1 LNKKG
6 DEMMY
11 HQEHTIAQAEHAVF
25 LARFYR
31 PATEGITVRVPNIF
45 ERKVTSARNVLAR
58 GSRSKRKVMLAQKAP
73 AR

>member
-1 LNKKG
+1 
-6 DEMMY
+6 MTY

-31 PATEGITVRVPNIF
+31 PATEGITVRGPNIVA
-45 ERKVTSARNVLAR
+45 RMVASARNVLAR

>member
-1 LNKKG
+1 
-6 DEMMY
+6 MIY
-11 HQEHTIAQAEHAVF
+11 HQEHKIAQAEHAVF

-45 ERKVTSARNVLAR
+45 ERVVSSARNVLAN
-58 GSRSKRKVMLAQKAP
+58 GPRSKRKVMQAQKAP